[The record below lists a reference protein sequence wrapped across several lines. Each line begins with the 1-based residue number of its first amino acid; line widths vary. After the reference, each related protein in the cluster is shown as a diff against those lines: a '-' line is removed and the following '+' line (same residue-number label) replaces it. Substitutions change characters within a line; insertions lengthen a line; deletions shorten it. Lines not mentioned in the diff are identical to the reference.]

1 VFRTVFVLAAMA
13 TTAVVALP
21 SAGAAPE
28 TDDAGYLNS
37 TARCAPPAT
46 AVMFGATAD
55 SRIAI
60 CKLED
65 GSFEYRGVR
74 ISDGAKLIAPA
85 KETTNGYIAA
95 SDGIEYLVTAK
106 SLVVSEGNDVLR
118 EEPMV
123 EIHGAGASESEETT
137 PTSPTELPPPLPAE
151 RPAEEPGQ
159 PAA

>member
-1 VFRTVFVLAAMA
+1 MA
-13 TTAVVALP
+13 TTAAVALP
-21 SAGAAPE
+21 TAGAAPE
-28 TDDAGYLNS
+28 TDDSGYLNS

-65 GSFEYRGVR
+65 GTFEYRGVR

-85 KETTNGYIAA
+85 EESTNGYIAA
-95 SDGIEYLVTAK
+95 NDGIEYLVTAK

-123 EIHGAGASESEETT
+123 DFHGAGASESEETT

-151 RPAEEPGQ
+151 RPAEQPEE